1 MDFGDA
7 SSLAGLTGT
16 VNAMMA
22 VFNSRLDRFAWWEL
36 LSPIAALSLG
46 ILACTLVPVPFL
58 AVQAMGI
65 RVFLGVGMGLSAMGA
80 HAGGKKIAKTI
91 NPGVLQ

>member
-7 SSLAGLTGT
+7 ASIAGLTGT
-16 VNAMMA
+16 VNGVMA
-22 VFNSRLDRFAWWEL
+22 VLNPRLDRFAWWEL
-36 LSPIAALSLG
+36 LSPLVAISLG

-80 HAGGKKIAKTI
+80 HTGVRKMAKTI

>member
-16 VNAMMA
+16 VNALMA
-22 VFNSRLDRFAWWEL
+22 VLNPRFDRFAWWEL
-36 LSPIAALSLG
+36 LGPFVAIALG
-46 ILACTLVPVPFL
+46 VLACTLVPVPFL

-80 HAGGKKIAKTI
+80 HAGVKKVSQTI